1 MRKSTKIIT
10 VAVSLMALTAC
21 GGAPGWTRD
30 NPTANPSASPSQPAK
45 LPWGPSVKNQEQAKA
60 LVAKMSLQHK
70 AGQVIVGQYSGQDP
84 TQVTQQIKSIHMG
97 GAIMMGDNI
106 VTDANGNMDPA
117 GTAAVV
123 KGFNDAA
130 KADGRSYGAMVGTDQ
145 EGGAV
150 ARLTQPATLWPNA
163 MAYGASASPA
173 VTKEANRGI
182 ATEVADLGFNIDY
195 APDTDLTVGADDP
208 AINVRSMTSSPT
220 LSTKL
225 VPAAIQGMIEGGV
238 IPSAK
243 HFPGHGSVASDSHL
257 GLPLQNASVAD
268 LQKRDW
274 VPFKAAIDAGT
285 PMIMMGH
292 INVPALQPGVPSSL
306 SKPAYDALRKLGFK
320 GVITTDSLSM
330 EGVTDQADSAASAVK
345 ALNAGADILLM
356 PPDANQAY
364 QAIVSGVQNGQIP
377 AARLNDAVTKV
388 VTMMLWQKE
397 RQKAPNPAAVGSQA
411 AVADKV
417 SAAGLTVV
425 SGKCQV
431 NLLNGQV
438 QIVGGSEDDN
448 AAAVAAAQAAGV
460 TVGSG
465 GPVLAIDSG
474 SGGVSGDIVVATD
487 TPWSLGTTDAADTKV
502 LIYGHNPGAFKALF
516 SYLTGKQKATGV
528 LPVPIQG
535 IDSKARCTP

>member
-30 NPTANPSASPSQPAK
+30 NPNPSTSPSQPAK
-45 LPWGPSVKNQEQAKA
+45 LSWGPSVKNQQQAKA
-60 LVAKMSLQHK
+60 IVAKMSLQKK
-70 AGQVIVGQYSGQDP
+70 AGQVIVGQYSDQDA
-84 TQVTQQIKSIHMG
+84 TQITQQIKSIHMG

-150 ARLTQPATLWPNA
+150 ARLTAPATLWPNA
-163 MAYGASASPA
+163 MAYGASGSPA
-173 VTKEANRGI
+173 VTKEANKGI
-182 ATEVADLGFNIDY
+182 ATEVAALGFNIDY
-195 APDTDLTVGADDP
+195 APDTDLTVGAADP
-208 AINVRSMTSSPT
+208 AINVRSMTSNPA
-220 LSTKL
+220 LGAKL
-225 VPAAIQGMIEGGV
+225 APAAVQGMIEGGV

-243 HFPGHGSVASDSHL
+243 HFPGHGSVTSDSHL
-257 GLPLQNASVAD
+257 SLPIQNASIAD

-274 VPFKAAIDAGT
+274 IPFKAAIDAGT
-285 PMIMMGH
+285 PMVMMGH
-292 INVPALQPGVPSSL
+292 INVPALEAGVPSSL
-306 SKPAYDALRKLGFK
+306 SKPAYDALKKLGFK

-330 EGVTDQADSAASAVK
+330 EGVTDQADSAVSAVK

-364 QAIVSGVQNGQIP
+364 QAIVSGVQKGQIP
-377 AARLNDAVTKV
+377 VSRLNDAVTKV
-388 VTMMLWQKE
+388 VTMMLWQQE
-397 RQKAPNPAAVGSQA
+397 RQKAPNLAAVGSQA

-425 SGKCQV
+425 SGKCQA

-438 QIVGGSEDDN
+438 QIIGGSEEDN

-465 GPVLAIDSG
+465 AGPVLAIDSG
-474 SGGVSGDIVVATD
+474 SGAVSGDIVVATD
-487 TPWSLGTTDAADTKV
+487 TPWNLGTTDKADTKV
-502 LIYGHNPGAFKALF
+502 LIYGHNSGAFKALF

-528 LPVPIQG
+528 LPVPIEG
-535 IDSKARCTP
+535 IDQKARCTP